1 MCGKTKLLGRRVEIL
16 IFGTMPVRLSEIP
29 QSDLSELR
37 AMERRGDP
45 WINMWHQRSSHTP
58 TSALQ
63 PQYPILGTST
73 SAPNLIPH
81 LSIPTSYPNLSTP
94 TSYPSLSIPTSAP
107 QPQHPNLIPQ
117 PQHPNLI
124 PQPQHPNLS
133 TPTSAPQPQYPNL
146 IPQPQHPKCESM
158 PLASFSHRY
167 LQSCLR
173 MPQKGQRSSRVLLQ
187 HATGTQ
193 NCV

>member
-16 IFGTMPVRLSEIP
+16 IFGTMPIRLSEIP

-37 AMERRGDP
+37 AMERRDDP
-45 WINMWHQRSSHTP
+45 WINMWHQRSSQTP

-73 SAPNLIPH
+73 SAPQPH
-81 LSIPTSYPNLSTP
+81 TP
-94 TSYPSLSIPTSAP
+94 
-107 QPQHPNLIPQ
+107 PQHPNLIPQ

-133 TPTSAPQPQYPNL
+133 TPTSV
-146 IPQPQHPKCESM
+146 PQPQHPNLST
-158 PLASFSHRY
+158 PSAPQSHTPASASQPKHPN
-167 LQSCLR
+167 LSTPTSV
-173 MPQKGQRSSRVLLQ
+173 PQPHTPTSAS
-187 HATGTQ
+187 
-193 NCV
+193 

>member
-16 IFGTMPVRLSEIP
+16 IFGAMPIRVSEIP
-29 QSDLSELR
+29 QSDLSELS
-37 AMERRGDP
+37 AMERRDDAG
-45 WINMWHQRSSHTP
+45 INRTVSTVASAFQPDP

-63 PQYPILGTST
+63 PQH
-73 SAPNLIPH
+73 PNL
-81 LSIPTSYPNLSTP
+81 T
-94 TSYPSLSIPTSAP
+94 P

-117 PQHPNLI
+117 L
-124 PQPQHPNLS
+124 
-133 TPTSAPQPQYPNL
+133 
-146 IPQPQHPKCESM
+146 QHPKCESV

-173 MPQKGQRSSRVLLQ
+173 MPQEGQRSSRVLLE

-193 NCV
+193 NYV

>member
-1 MCGKTKLLGRRVEIL
+1 MGYELVLYEPVNPIASLGSPLLWSRGEGRHNEPLPWSKERGRWWKEMCGKTKLLGRRVEIL

-73 SAPNLIPH
+73 SAPQPH
-81 LSIPTSYPNLSTP
+81 TP
-94 TSYPSLSIPTSAP
+94 ASAS
-107 QPQHPNLIPQ
+107 QPK
-117 PQHPNLI
+117 
-124 PQPQHPNLS
+124 HPNLS
-133 TPTSAPQPQYPNL
+133 TPTSVPQPHTPT
-146 IPQPQHPKCESM
+146 S
-158 PLASFSHRY
+158 AS
-167 LQSCLR
+167 
-173 MPQKGQRSSRVLLQ
+173 
-187 HATGTQ
+187 
-193 NCV
+193 

>member
-16 IFGTMPVRLSEIP
+16 IFGTMPIRLSEIP

-37 AMERRGDP
+37 AMERRDDP
-45 WINMWHQRSSHTP
+45 WINMWHQRSSQTP

-73 SAPNLIPH
+73 SAPQPH
-81 LSIPTSYPNLSTP
+81 TP
-94 TSYPSLSIPTSAP
+94 
-107 QPQHPNLIPQ
+107 PQH
-117 PQHPNLI
+117 
-124 PQPQHPNLS
+124 
-133 TPTSAPQPQYPNL
+133 PNL